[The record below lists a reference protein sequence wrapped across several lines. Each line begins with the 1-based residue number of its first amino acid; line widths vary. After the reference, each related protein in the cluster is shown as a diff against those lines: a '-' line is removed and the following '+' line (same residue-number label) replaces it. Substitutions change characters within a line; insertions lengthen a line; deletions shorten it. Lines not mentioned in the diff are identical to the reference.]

1 MRQKGFT
8 LLEVLVAMLILSIGL
23 LGLAGLMASS
33 LRNNHSAYYRSQAT
47 WLAYDVIDRMRTN
60 RPNALAYVVD
70 MGAASADGAMAG
82 TDITDWKAMIAN
94 TLPAGDG
101 SVAVAVAGEA
111 RTVTVTIQWDDER
124 GTQAAVGSDAFVSDT
139 GPLAL
144 IVRSQL

>member
-60 RPNALAYVVD
+60 RPNAVAYVVD
-70 MGAASADGAMAG
+70 MGAASADAAMAG
-82 TDITDWKAMIAN
+82 IDITDWKATIAN

-124 GTQAAVGSDAFVSDT
+124 GTQGKDDLDT

-144 IVRSQL
+144 VVRSQL